1 MTSANRKVK
10 DPGAMSGDRF
20 CRFFQN
26 EPGGTK
32 YIIDFSYT
40 AQQNSPLTKRFLRQ
54 SILGQQ
60 ECRCGVEYQHSNSG
74 GVDYI
79 VGGAEVDIVS

>member
-1 MTSANRKVK
+1 
-10 DPGAMSGDRF
+10 MSGDRN
-20 CRFFQN
+20 CGSDSSFQN
-26 EPGGTK
+26 GPGAGTK

-79 VGGAEVDIVS
+79 VGGAEVDIVSQNS